1 MPKRKKT
8 ASATP
13 LLDSLSAEQTQAVL
27 ARLICDDPALAARA
41 EGVARDFLRIVDSEK
56 IAGSL
61 AGDLAEIEIEDVWK
75 TSGRTRDGGYLYPSE
90 RAWEMMDEVVAPYKE
105 EMTAYLRRG
114 MTDESRLSCAGILLG
129 IRRFERN
136 SDSELFDE
144 VPDYC
149 DDAFSSIREEWEADV
164 GDPGQVRLLA
174 RFLEEKGLL

>member
-13 LLDSLSAEQTQAVL
+13 LLDSLSAEQAHAVL
-27 ARLICDDPALAARA
+27 ARLIRDDPALTARA
-41 EGVARDFLRIVDSEK
+41 EGVARDLLRIVDSEK
-56 IAGSL
+56 IADSL
-61 AGDLAEIEIEDVWK
+61 AGDLAEIEDVWE
-75 TSGRTRDGGYLYPSE
+75 TSGRTHDGGYLYPSE
-90 RAWEMMDEVVAPYKE
+90 RAWKMMDEVVASYKE

-114 MTDESRLSCAGILLG
+114 MADESRLFCTGILLG
-129 IRRFERN
+129 IRRFER
-136 SDSELFDE
+136 DSGSALLDE

-149 DDAFSSIREEWEADV
+149 DDAFSSVREEWEAAV